1 MKQFIVM
8 LGICLCCGLGA
19 FDSVAAQKGATT
31 ANKETGK
38 FTTGPVIEGFGKHA
52 KVQIDQTFDPNTEF
66 KVAFDVSKTSGEKT
80 LNRHFDSLA
89 RFLNML
95 VANGAKQE
103 NIHLALVVHGS
114 AGSDLLNPAA
124 YKKRFNAENPNN
136 PLIAELLKNNV
147 EVYLCGQSAA
157 FRDVSND
164 ELIEGVQMSLSA
176 MTAHS
181 LLNQRGYSVNPF

>member
-1 MKQFIVM
+1 M

-19 FDSVAAQKGATT
+19 FESDAAQKGTSG
-31 ANKETGK
+31 ANKEIGK
-38 FTTGPVIEGFGKHA
+38 FTTGPVIQDFGKHA
-52 KVQIDQTFDPNTEF
+52 KVQIDQTFDANTEF

-114 AGSDLLNPAA
+114 AGSDLLNPSA
-124 YKKRFNAENPNN
+124 YKKRFDAENPNH
-136 PLIAELLKNNV
+136 PLIAELLTNNV